1 MNAKYLLIILLLSV
15 GLVSSCSDDD
25 SFTTSSQH
33 RLVFSED
40 TIKLDTVFSNVPT
53 PAKSFWVYNKSG
65 DGLRCT
71 NIRLEH
77 GNQTGFRVNVDGTY
91 LGASVGYQMGG
102 VEIRNKDS
110 IRVFVEL
117 TSPYNYK
124 ETAKYL
130 EDNLLFTLESGITQ
144 RVNLNAW
151 SWDARLL
158 HNVHIKKDSVISG
171 EKPIVIY
178 GGIKVDTMATLTI
191 KEGTTLYFHNDAGI
205 DVYGRLIC
213 EGTAE
218 KNVVLRGDRIDH
230 MFDYLPY
237 DYVTGQWQGIHFYGS
252 SYDNELIY
260 TDIHSTFDGII
271 VDSCDVNRLSL
282 SLLSSTVHNCQ
293 GYGVMATNSQV
304 LIENSQITNTLKDCL
319 YVNGGL
325 ASVNNCTLAQFYPFD
340 ANRGV
345 ALRFSARQYA
355 LEILEC
361 QNSLITGYAD
371 DEMMGEGGDSLTS
384 FNYYFSDCIIRTPKI
399 TTDDSL
405 CFVNVL
411 FEDIKDTLHYGQK
424 HFMRIDTDS
433 LRYDFRLDTISP
445 AIDRGN
451 PLTSLPLDRNGI
463 IRDDKPDIGAFE
475 RIKNN

>member
-1 MNAKYLLIILLLSV
+1 
-15 GLVSSCSDDD
+15 
-25 SFTTSSQH
+25 
-33 RLVFSED
+33 
-40 TIKLDTVFSNVPT
+40 
-53 PAKSFWVYNKSG
+53 
-65 DGLRCT
+65 
-71 NIRLEH
+71 
-77 GNQTGFRVNVDGTY
+77 
-91 LGASVGYQMGG
+91 
-102 VEIRNKDS
+102 
-110 IRVFVEL
+110 
-117 TSPYNYK
+117 
-124 ETAKYL
+124 
-130 EDNLLFTLESGITQ
+130 
-144 RVNLNAW
+144 
-151 SWDARLL
+151 
-158 HNVHIKKDSVISG
+158 
-171 EKPIVIY
+171 
-178 GGIKVDTMATLTI
+178 MATLTI

-252 SYDNELIY
+252 SYDNEIVY
-260 TDIHSTFDGII
+260 TDIHNTFDGII

-304 LIENSQITNTLKDCL
+304 LIENSQITNTLNDCL

-345 ALRFSARQYA
+345 ALRFSARQHA
-355 LEILEC
+355 LEILKC

-399 TTDDSL
+399 TTEDSL

-445 AIDRGN
+445 AIDRAN
-451 PLTSLPLDRNGI
+451 PLTSLPLDRHHQSCH
-463 IRDDKPDIGAFE
+463 RP
-475 RIKNN
+475 R